1 MSVSSA
7 VDYAGILILG
17 PALTAWIEAASVLVL
32 QVILQR
38 RPLKKAVFNMAAFAL
53 NVLVAGEVYAAFGGV
68 TGHLTFPGSVVP
80 LLAMGVSYF
89 LVNTVLVSLVIGLA
103 EGKSPWRVWEA
114 NYLWTIVH
122 LLAFLPL
129 GALIALAYVDV
140 GIWGVLLFVAPL
152 LVARY
157 SFQMYM
163 EIRRD
168 VKDFV
173 RALAGVIDEV
183 DPYTRKHSIRVAT
196 YAVAIAREMGLPERQ
211 VEDIECGA
219 LLHDIGKVGTDRAG
233 ILRKPARLTPEERE
247 RMSEHVRAGVE
258 IVGKIR
264 ALRKA
269 AEIVGTHHERL
280 DGNGY
285 PRGMAG
291 REIPLGTKIVQI
303 ADALDAMTSDRPY
316 RPAMPIANAFAE
328 LRRYAGT
335 QFDADVLAVLERL
348 FESGRL
354 AVNDEEYPSGAG
366 EGSVSAAVG
375 ADWVPQ
381 AALSRR

>member
-1 MSVSSA
+1 
-7 VDYAGILILG
+7 
-17 PALTAWIEAASVLVL
+17 
-32 QVILQR
+32 
-38 RPLKKAVFNMAAFAL
+38 
-53 NVLVAGEVYAAFGGV
+53 
-68 TGHLTFPGSVVP
+68 
-80 LLAMGVSYF
+80 MGVSYF
-89 LVNTVLVSLVIGLA
+89 FVNTALVSIVIGLA

-129 GALIALAYVDV
+129 GALIALAYIDV

-152 LVARY
+152 LVART

-211 VEDIECGA
+211 IEDIECGA

-233 ILRKPARLTPEERE
+233 ILRKPARLTPEERD

-264 ALRKA
+264 ALRRA
-269 AEIVGTHHERL
+269 AEIVGTHHERI
-280 DGNGY
+280 DGKGY
-285 PRGMAG
+285 PNALPAPA
-291 REIPLGTKIVQI
+291 IPTGTKIVQV

-316 RPAMPIANAFAE
+316 RPAMPLARALEE

-335 QFDADVLAVLERL
+335 QFDPAVLASLERL
-348 FESGRL
+348 LESGRL
-354 AVNDEEYPSGAG
+354 AVNDEEYPAGAG

-375 ADWVPQ
+375 ADWAP
-381 AALSRR
+381 ASLASRR